1 MAAVVRPVLPYP
13 WERLPRLSREAV
25 RVERRARRALSP
37 VPVLDRIATALSE
50 LIAADV
56 RVRAL
61 PTATAPLNAERAL
74 CFETIDG
81 SVAIAVELEAALS
94 SLLLARVLQR
104 TTGLT
109 ALDTP
114 LDAVSRGALAA
125 LGVEAAR
132 RAGATLPLRARR
144 DEPEG
149 GHDARVDGCVDVDG
163 RAYHVAACLYVR
175 EIPAARPLAETDLR
189 ALGDLP
195 IRVPIV
201 AAVSLAARDELATLA
216 PGDVWLP
223 GRGFLIY
230 DTATAPSHGGAPD
243 IARPNTLA
251 WRALTRAALCPGDAE
266 RGVEI
271 GCSDAGRLVLRGNVI
286 ALGADVIDARR
297 GGDEAMSG
305 TEETLT
311 SMALDAPI
319 VVRVEVGSVTLTA
332 RQWGALRPGDVL
344 ETGLR
349 LSEPAVLRV
358 AGREV
363 ARGELV
369 SIDGELGVRIRE
381 IVSDDGSG

>member
-1 MAAVVRPVLPYP
+1 MRLRRLLTPVLG
-13 WERLPRLSREAV
+13 
-25 RVERRARRALSP
+25 
-37 VPVLDRIATALSE
+37 LDRIGAALSE
-50 LIAADV
+50 LLSADV
-56 RVRAL
+56 RVRAMQ
-61 PTATAPLNAERAL
+61 TSTAPSIAERAVH
-74 CFETIDG
+74 FETIDG
-81 SVAIAVELEAALS
+81 SVAISVEPEAALS
-94 SLLLARVLQR
+94 SLVLARVLQR
-104 TTGLT
+104 TTALT
-109 ALDTP
+109 TQDTP

-125 LGVEAAR
+125 VGVEVAR
-132 RAGATLPLRARR
+132 RTGSTSPLRTRR
-144 DEPEG
+144 DAPDG
-149 GHDARVDGCVDVDG
+149 AHDVRVEWCVDVDG
-163 RAYHVAACLYVR
+163 RAYHVAISLYAR
-175 EIPAARPLAETDLR
+175 EIPTSRAFAETDLR

-195 IRVPIV
+195 VRIPVV
-201 AAVSLAARDELATLA
+201 AAVSLASRDELATLA
-216 PGDVWLP
+216 PGDVWQP
-223 GRGFLIY
+223 GRGFLSY
-230 DTATAPSHGGAPD
+230 ETDATTLHDGPGGA
-243 IARPNTLA
+243 RPHELS
-251 WRALTRAALCPGDAE
+251 WRLLTRAALCPEDME

-271 GCSDAGRLVLRGNVI
+271 GRSDAGRLVLRGVVI
-286 ALGADVIDARR
+286 ALGADVADAER

-381 IVSDDGSG
+381 IASSDGGG